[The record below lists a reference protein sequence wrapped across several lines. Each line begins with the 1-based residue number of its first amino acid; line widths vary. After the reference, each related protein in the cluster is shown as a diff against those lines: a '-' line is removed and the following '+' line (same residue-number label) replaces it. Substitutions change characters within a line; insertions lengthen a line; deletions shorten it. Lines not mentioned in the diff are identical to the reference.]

1 MPRHAEMLEHVMGR
15 GSKVNQQP
23 VHDSRLPL
31 QSDAETM
38 ANLAAAAVAAD
49 EITTAHLFRRSIS
62 QAQRGRNALRI
73 LRQLLK
79 RDAPSRLDCGERLHR
94 TLKDRLDL
102 HLRDAHRRLARH
114 APLPGLT
121 QSASP

>member
-1 MPRHAEMLEHVMGR
+1 MPGHAEMLEHIMGR

-23 VHDSRLPL
+23 IHDSRLPL

-49 EITTAHLFRRSIS
+49 EITTAYLFRRSITH
-62 QAQRGRNALRI
+62 AQRGRNALRI
-73 LRQLLK
+73 LRQFLK
-79 RDAPSRLDCGERLHR
+79 RHVPSRLDCRERLHR

-102 HLRDAHRRLARH
+102 HLRHAH
-114 APLPGLT
+114 
-121 QSASP
+121 